1 MLLEKRTEYAI
12 SEAGFVSDTRI
23 LQRATIPN
31 QPVSPNRTIIYLSAF
46 SIAIFISLLIVAA
59 HYILHNEIGD
69 VSDLARLI
77 NPSISLLGVIPKY
90 SKNIPLSKLII
101 DKYPKSIMAE
111 AFRSLRTNLDF
122 FDSESYKKVIAVT
135 SAISGEGTTFVA
147 INLGG
152 IIAFGGKK
160 VIILDLDM
168 RKPRIYK
175 GFNSSNEYG
184 ISTLWSGRD
193 DLNDIIRKSELDG
206 LHFITAGP
214 VPPNPSELII
224 NGRLQENLKTLKE
237 MYNVIIIDNPPVGLV
252 TDGISSLKLA
262 DYPILVFRSE
272 YSKKNFVYNVNR
284 IYQEHKIKHLSVVL
298 NGINLDRARYGRNY
312 GKG

>member
-1 MLLEKRTEYAI
+1 
-12 SEAGFVSDTRI
+12 
-23 LQRATIPN
+23 
-31 QPVSPNRTIIYLSAF
+31 
-46 SIAIFISLLIVAA
+46 
-59 HYILHNEIGD
+59 
-69 VSDLARLI
+69 
-77 NPSISLLGVIPKY
+77 
-90 SKNIPLSKLII
+90 
-101 DKYPKSIMAE
+101 MAE

-135 SAISGEGTTFVA
+135 FTISGEGTTFVA

-284 IYQEHKIKHLSVVL
+284 IYQEHKIKHFSVVL
-298 NGINLDRARYGRNY
+298 NGVNLDRARYGRNY